1 MSPIMFFVG
10 KLPHSTKT
18 IGKLLLKDHQ
28 PWLRSPPKSTSPAA
42 TSSLPSAFKSQAP
55 ELSSNAKNESVHAG
69 SRKPRS
75 SPLRGSSTAPSHSQ
89 SAALPP
95 YLLPTLSK
103 IFDSYS
109 SSDRMSAKH
118 LRKFCVDFALKEQQ
132 SRALLRSYTDMSA
145 TSGDELSLNKFVE
158 AICAACS
165 SLHISPN
172 IFLCDIGAKNARAV
186 SDVVDAARERS
197 LISQRLEQTKRAICL
212 HVDGWKDRQFAK
224 MRILE
229 HSQQNPEQV
238 SHVSGAQTVLKGM
251 GPQNRLPKV
260 NHPPRSRSVQAQL
273 KQLQPTMQRYVSQPQ
288 PSRPSADEA
297 ALWAEFGCMYA
308 K

>member
-1 MSPIMFFVG
+1 MFFVG

-229 HSQQNPEQV
+229 HSQQHNPEQV
-238 SHVSGAQTVLKGM
+238 SHAFGAQTVLKGRE
-251 GPQNRLPKV
+251 PHNRLPKV

-288 PSRPSADEA
+288 RSRPSADEA